1 MATSIRLL
9 SILALLSGGLE
20 AHEFYPGQCPQMTP
34 MLDFNWNEVR
44 PMYLIQLQLQ
54 LQFSNGTWFVTRK
67 FATKS
72 SCLTYQFETDDSG
85 FKSVKQMRRL
95 PFSDRLP
102 VDPELV

>member
-1 MATSIRLL
+1 MATSIKLL
-9 SILALLSGGLE
+9 SILALLSVGLE

-34 MLDFNWNEVR
+34 MLDFNWNE
-44 PMYLIQLQLQ
+44 
-54 LQFSNGTWFVTRK
+54 FSNGTWFVTRK